1 VKGGLYVSFLAR
13 HGVPWLKH
21 VAPPSPVADRTNDRR
36 RGRCRYTRM
45 PTKTKKAAQDA
56 AIHVVVGN
64 DEMAVKARAKE
75 LAAELAP
82 SEGGEFAVETIDAHA
97 DNAEHAAS
105 IIREAILSLSM
116 PGFLASEKLVWLK
129 SANFLSDT
137 QLGGSKAVL
146 EALEELQKVLESGF
160 PEGTRF
166 LFSAISPD
174 KRRTFYKTLTKLA
187 STDVLDKPSGGPR
200 FDEDEAAR
208 QAATTAA
215 RERKLKFTPDAL
227 ERFAAYV
234 GSDTRQVLNELD
246 KIDTYLGDERREIRE
261 EDIALLVPET
271 RRGIIFEL
279 GNCLAR
285 RNLKSAS
292 NCLQKL
298 LAQGED
304 PVGLLYA
311 AIMPTIQRTTA
322 AAVLIEEYGL
332 RVPPSYPAF
341 QSALEQLPEEAQEIL
356 PRKKDGTLNAYGF
369 YMSAQEAKRFEAR
382 ELAEATIAC
391 AEATTSIMST
401 GSDPALILQQLLVR
415 ILTPR

>member
-1 VKGGLYVSFLAR
+1 
-13 HGVPWLKH
+13 
-21 VAPPSPVADRTNDRR
+21 
-36 RGRCRYTRM
+36 M
-45 PTKTKKAAQDA
+45 PAAKAKKAAKDS

-75 LAAELAP
+75 LAAEISPA
-82 SEGGEFAVETIDAHA
+82 EGGEFAVETIDAHA
-97 DNAEHAAS
+97 DNADHAAT

-116 PGFLASEKLVWLK
+116 PGFLAAEKLVWLK

-146 EALEELQKVLESGF
+146 EALEELLKVLEGGF
-160 PEGTRF
+160 PQGTRF

-174 KRRTFYKTLTKLA
+174 KRRTFYKSLSKLA
-187 STDVLDKPSGGPR
+187 STNVLDKPSGGPR

-208 QAATTAA
+208 QAATAAA
-215 RERKLKFTPDAL
+215 RGRKLKFHPDAL

-234 GSDTRQVLNELD
+234 GSDTRQVLNEID

-285 RNLKSAS
+285 RNLPSAS

-298 LAQGED
+298 HAQGED

-311 AIMPTIQRTTA
+311 AIMPTIQRMTA

-332 RVPPSYPAF
+332 RVPPSYAAF

-356 PRKKDGTLNAYGF
+356 PRKKDGTFNAYGF
-369 YMSAQEAKRFEAR
+369 YMSAQEAKRFKAR

-415 ILTPR
+415 ILTHR

>member
-1 VKGGLYVSFLAR
+1 
-13 HGVPWLKH
+13 
-21 VAPPSPVADRTNDRR
+21 
-36 RGRCRYTRM
+36 M
-45 PTKTKKAAQDA
+45 PNKTKKAAKDA
-56 AIHVVVGN
+56 AIHLVVGN

-82 SEGGEFAVETIDAHA
+82 AEGGEFAVETIDAHA

-146 EALEELQKVLESGF
+146 EALEELLKVLEGGL

-174 KRRTFYKTLTKLA
+174 KRRTFYKSLTKLA
-187 STDVLDKPSGGPR
+187 STDVLDKASGGPR
-200 FDEDEAAR
+200 FDEDEATR
-208 QAATTAA
+208 QAAVAAA
-215 RERKLKFTPDAL
+215 RERKLKFHPDAL

-246 KIDTYLGDERREIRE
+246 KIDTYLGDERREILE

-279 GNCLAR
+279 GNCLGR
-285 RNLKSAS
+285 RNLQSAS

-298 LAQGED
+298 LAQGEE
-304 PVGLLYA
+304 PIGLLYA
-311 AIMPTIQRTTA
+311 AIFPTIQRLTA
-322 AAVLIEEYGL
+322 AAILIEEYGL
-332 RVPPSYPAF
+332 RVPPSYQSF
-341 QSALEQLPEEAQEIL
+341 QTALEQLPAEAQEII

-369 YMSAQEAKRFEAR
+369 YMSAQEAKRFKAR
-382 ELAEATIAC
+382 ELADATIAC
-391 AEATTSIMST
+391 ANASTAIMST

-415 ILTPR
+415 ILTNQSKS

>member
-1 VKGGLYVSFLAR
+1 MPAAKTRKPSAKSTAV
-13 HGVPWLKH
+13 H
-21 VAPPSPVADRTNDRR
+21 V
-36 RGRCRYTRM
+36 
-45 PTKTKKAAQDA
+45 
-56 AIHVVVGN
+56 IVGN

-82 SEGGEFAVETIDAHA
+82 AEGGEFAMETIDANA

-137 QLGGSKAVL
+137 QLGGSKVVL
-146 EALEELQKVLESGF
+146 EALEELQKVLESGI
-160 PEGTRF
+160 PDGTRF
-166 LFSAISPD
+166 LFSAIGPD
-174 KRRTFYKTLTKLA
+174 KRRTFYKALTKIG
-187 STDVLDKPSGGPR
+187 STEVLDKPAGGPR

-208 QAATTAA
+208 QTATSAA
-215 RERKLKFTPDAL
+215 RERKLKFTADAL

-261 EDIALLVPET
+261 DDIALLVPET

-279 GNCLAR
+279 GNCIAR
-285 RNLKSAS
+285 RNLREAS

-298 LAQGED
+298 LAQGEE

-311 AIMPTIQRTTA
+311 AIMPTIQRMTA
-322 AAVLIEEYGL
+322 AAVLMEEYGL

-341 QSALEQLPEEAQEIL
+341 QSALEQLPDDAKEIV
-356 PRKKDGTLNAYGF
+356 PRKKDGTVNAYGF
-369 YMSAQEAKRFEAR
+369 YKSAEEAKRFKVR
-382 ELAEATIAC
+382 ELADATIAC
-391 AEATTSIMST
+391 ADATTAIMTT

-415 ILTPR
+415 ILTLR

>member
-1 VKGGLYVSFLAR
+1 
-13 HGVPWLKH
+13 
-21 VAPPSPVADRTNDRR
+21 
-36 RGRCRYTRM
+36 M
-45 PTKTKKAAQDA
+45 PATKPKKSAQA
-56 AIHVVVGN
+56 TAIHLVAGN

-75 LAAELAP
+75 LAAELSPA
-82 SEGGEFAVETIDAHA
+82 EGGEFAVETIDAHA

-146 EALEELQKVLESGF
+146 EALEELLKILEGGL
-160 PEGTRF
+160 PEGTR
-166 LFSAISPD
+166 LLISAISPD
-174 KRRTFYKTLTKLA
+174 KRRTFYKSLSKA
-187 STDVLDKPSGGPR
+187 AATDVCDKPSGGPR

-208 QAATTAA
+208 QAATAAA

-246 KIDTYLGDERREIRE
+246 KIDTYLGDERRDIRE

-285 RNLKSAS
+285 RNLESAS

-298 LAQGED
+298 LAQGEE

-311 AIMPTIQRTTA
+311 AIMPTIQRMTA
-322 AAVLIEEYGL
+322 AAILIEEYGL
-332 RVPPSYPAF
+332 RIPPSYPAF
-341 QSALEQLPEEAQEIL
+341 QSALEQLPEDAKEIL

-369 YMSAQEAKRFEAR
+369 YLSAQEAKRFKVR
-382 ELAEATIAC
+382 ELADATIAC
-391 AEATTSIMST
+391 AEATTSIMTT

>member
-1 VKGGLYVSFLAR
+1 MAAKKPSTKRATTVHL
-13 HGVPWLKH
+13 
-21 VAPPSPVADRTNDRR
+21 VA
-36 RGRCRYTRM
+36 
-45 PTKTKKAAQDA
+45 
-56 AIHVVVGN
+56 GN
-64 DEMAVKARAKE
+64 DEMAVKTRAKE

-82 SEGGEFAVETIDAHA
+82 AEGGEFAVETIDAHA

-146 EALEELQKVLESGF
+146 EALEELQKILEGGL
-160 PEGTRF
+160 PDGTRL

-174 KRRTFYKTLTKLA
+174 KRRTFYKSLTKLA
-187 STDVLDKPSGGPR
+187 ATDVLDKASGGPR

-208 QAATTAA
+208 HAATSAA

-261 EDIALLVPET
+261 EDIALIVPET

-279 GNCLAR
+279 GNCIAR

-298 LAQGED
+298 LAQGEE

-311 AIMPTIQRTTA
+311 AIMPSIQRMTA

-341 QSALEQLPEEAQEIL
+341 QSALEQLPGDAKEIV
-356 PRKKDGTLNAYGF
+356 PRKKDGTFNAYGF
-369 YMSAQEAKRFEAR
+369 YMSAQEAKRFKAA

>member
-1 VKGGLYVSFLAR
+1 
-13 HGVPWLKH
+13 
-21 VAPPSPVADRTNDRR
+21 
-36 RGRCRYTRM
+36 
-45 PTKTKKAAQDA
+45 
-56 AIHVVVGN
+56 
-64 DEMAVKARAKE
+64 MAVKSRAKE
-75 LAAELAP
+75 LAAELSPA
-82 SEGGEFAVETIDAHA
+82 EGGEFAVETIDAHA

-137 QLGGSKAVL
+137 QLGGSKTVL
-146 EALEELQKVLESGF
+146 EALEELQKVLEGGL
-160 PEGTRF
+160 PDGTRF

-174 KRRTFYKTLTKLA
+174 KRRTFYKSLTKLA
-187 STDVLDKPSGGPR
+187 TADILDKPSGGPR

-208 QAATTAA
+208 QAAVAAA
-215 RERKLKFTPDAL
+215 RERKLKFHPDAL

-246 KIDTYLGDERREIRE
+246 KIDTYLGDERREISE

-285 RNLKSAS
+285 RNLQSAS

-298 LAQGED
+298 LAQGEE

-311 AIMPTIQRTTA
+311 AIMPTIQRMTA

-341 QSALEQLPEEAQEIL
+341 QSALEQLPEEAKEIL
-356 PRKKDGTLNAYGF
+356 PRKKDGTFNAYGF
-369 YMSAQEAKRFEAR
+369 YMSALEAKRFKAR
-382 ELAEATIAC
+382 ELADATIAC

>member
-1 VKGGLYVSFLAR
+1 
-13 HGVPWLKH
+13 
-21 VAPPSPVADRTNDRR
+21 
-36 RGRCRYTRM
+36 M
-45 PTKTKKAAQDA
+45 PAKTKKVTQDT
-56 AIHVVVGN
+56 AIHLVAGN
-64 DEMAVKARAKE
+64 DEMAVKSRAKE

-82 SEGGEFAVETIDAHA
+82 AEGGEFAVETLDAHA
-97 DNAEHAAS
+97 DNADHAAS

-137 QLGGSKAVL
+137 QLGGSKSVL
-146 EALEELQKVLESGF
+146 EALEELQKLLEGGI

-174 KRRTFYKTLTKLA
+174 KRRTFYKSLTKLA
-187 STDVLDKPSGGPR
+187 VADILDKPSGGPR

-208 QAATTAA
+208 QAATDAA
-215 RERKLKFTPDAL
+215 RERKLKFDPDAL

-234 GSDTRQVLNELD
+234 GADTRQVLNELD

-261 EDIALLVPET
+261 EDIAILVPET

-285 RNLKSAS
+285 RNLQSAS

-298 LAQGED
+298 LAQGEE

-311 AIMPTIQRTTA
+311 AIMPTIQRMTA

-341 QSALEQLPEEAQEIL
+341 QSALEQLPEEAKEIL
-356 PRKKDGTLNAYGF
+356 PRKKDGTFNAYGF
-369 YMSAQEAKRFEAR
+369 YISAQEAKRFKVR
-382 ELAEATIAC
+382 ELADATIAC
-391 AEATTSIMST
+391 AEAATSIMST
-401 GSDPALILQQLLVR
+401 GSDPALILQQLIVR

>member
-1 VKGGLYVSFLAR
+1 MATKPKKTAKTANVQL
-13 HGVPWLKH
+13 
-21 VAPPSPVADRTNDRR
+21 VA
-36 RGRCRYTRM
+36 
-45 PTKTKKAAQDA
+45 
-56 AIHVVVGN
+56 GN

-82 SEGGEFAVETIDAHA
+82 AEGGEFAVETLDAHA

-137 QLGGSKAVL
+137 QLGGSKTVL
-146 EALEELQKVLESGF
+146 EALEALQKILEGGL
-160 PEGTRF
+160 PEGTRL

-174 KRRTFYKTLTKLA
+174 KRRTFYKSLTKLA
-187 STDVLDKPSGGPR
+187 AAEVLDKPSGGPR
-200 FDEDEAAR
+200 FDEDDAAR
-208 QAATTAA
+208 QAAVSAA
-215 RERKLKFTPDAL
+215 RERKLKFAPDAL

-246 KIDTYLGDERREIRE
+246 KIDTYLGDERRDISE
-261 EDIALLVPET
+261 EDITLLVPQT

-279 GNCLAR
+279 GNCIAR
-285 RNLKSAS
+285 RNLQSAS

-304 PVGLLYA
+304 SVGLLYA
-311 AIMPTIQRTTA
+311 AIMPTIQRMTA
-322 AAVLIEEYGL
+322 AAILIEEYGL

-341 QSALEQLPEEAQEIL
+341 QSALEQLPEDAKEIL

-369 YMSAQEAKRFEAR
+369 YMSAQEAKRFKVR
-382 ELAEATIAC
+382 ELADATIAC
-391 AEATTSIMST
+391 AEAATSIMST

>member
-1 VKGGLYVSFLAR
+1 M
-13 HGVPWLKH
+13 
-21 VAPPSPVADRTNDRR
+21 PPAKS
-36 RGRCRYTRM
+36 
-45 PTKTKKAAQDA
+45 KKATPAT
-56 AIHVVVGN
+56 AIHLVAGN
-64 DEMAVKARAKE
+64 DEMAVKSRAKE
-75 LAAELAP
+75 LAAELSPA
-82 SEGGEFAVETIDAHA
+82 EGGEFAVETIDAHA

-105 IIREAILSLSM
+105 IIRETILSLSM
-116 PGFLASEKLVWLK
+116 AGFLSSEKLVWLK

-146 EALEELQKVLESGF
+146 EALEELLKVLEGGF

-174 KRRTFYKTLTKLA
+174 KRRTAYKSLTKLA
-187 STDVLDKPSGGPR
+187 TTDLRDKPSGGPR

-208 QAATTAA
+208 QAASSAA
-215 RERKLKFTPDAL
+215 RERKLKFHPDAL

-246 KIDTYLGDERREIRE
+246 KIDTYLGDERREILE
-261 EDIALLVPET
+261 EDIRLLVPET

-285 RNLKSAS
+285 RNLRDAS

-304 PVGLLYA
+304 SIGLLYA
-311 AIMPTIQRTTA
+311 AIMPTIQRMTA
-322 AAVLIEEYGL
+322 AAILIEEYGL
-332 RVPPSYPAF
+332 RVPPNYQSF
-341 QSALEQLPEEAQEIL
+341 QSALDRLPADAQEIL

-369 YMSAQEAKRFEAR
+369 YMSAQEAKRFKAA

-391 AEATTSIMST
+391 AEATTAIMST

>member
-1 VKGGLYVSFLAR
+1 
-13 HGVPWLKH
+13 
-21 VAPPSPVADRTNDRR
+21 
-36 RGRCRYTRM
+36 M
-45 PTKTKKAAQDA
+45 PAAKTKKAAKDTA
-56 AIHVVVGN
+56 LHVVAGN

-82 SEGGEFAVETIDAHA
+82 AEGGEFAVETLDAHA

-137 QLGGSKAVL
+137 QLGGSKTVL
-146 EALEELQKVLESGF
+146 EALEELQKVLEGGL
-160 PEGTRF
+160 PEGTRL

-174 KRRTFYKTLTKLA
+174 KRRTFYKSLTNLA
-187 STDVLDKPSGGPR
+187 ATDVIDKPSGGPR

-208 QAATTAA
+208 QAATSAA
-215 RERKLKFTPDAL
+215 RERKLKFAPDAL

-246 KIDTYLGDERREIRE
+246 KIDTYLGNERREISE

-279 GNCLAR
+279 GNCIAR
-285 RNLKSAS
+285 RNLQSAS

-298 LAQGED
+298 LAQGEE

-311 AIMPTIQRTTA
+311 AIMPTIQRMTA

-341 QSALEQLPEEAQEIL
+341 QSALEQLPEDAKEIL
-356 PRKKDGTLNAYGF
+356 PRKKDGTFNAYGF
-369 YMSAQEAKRFEAR
+369 YMSAQEAKRFKVR
-382 ELAEATIAC
+382 ELANATIAC
-391 AEATTSIMST
+391 AEAATSIMST

>member
-1 VKGGLYVSFLAR
+1 
-13 HGVPWLKH
+13 
-21 VAPPSPVADRTNDRR
+21 
-36 RGRCRYTRM
+36 M
-45 PTKTKKAAQDA
+45 PTKTKNSAN
-56 AIHVVVGN
+56 IHLVAGN
-64 DEMAVKARAKE
+64 DEMAVKSRAKE
-75 LAAELAP
+75 LAAELSPA
-82 SEGGEFAVETIDAHA
+82 EGGEFAVETIDAHA

-116 PGFLASEKLVWLK
+116 AGFLASEKLVWLK

-146 EALEELQKVLESGF
+146 EALEELLKTLESGL
-160 PEGTRF
+160 PDGTRF

-174 KRRTFYKTLTKLA
+174 KRRTFYKSLTKLA
-187 STDVLDKPSGGPR
+187 STEVRDKASGGPR

-208 QAATTAA
+208 QAATAAA
-215 RERKLKFTPDAL
+215 RERKLKFTPNAL

-279 GNCLAR
+279 GNCLGR
-285 RNLKSAS
+285 RNLQAAS

-298 LAQGED
+298 LAQGEE

-311 AIMPTIQRTTA
+311 AIMPTIQRLTA

-332 RVPPSYPAF
+332 RVPPSYVAF
-341 QSALEQLPEEAQEIL
+341 QSALEQLPADAKEIL

-369 YMSAQEAKRFEAR
+369 YMSAQEAKRFRAA

-415 ILTPR
+415 LLTPR

>member
-1 VKGGLYVSFLAR
+1 MPAAK
-13 HGVPWLKH
+13 PKK
-21 VAPPSPVADRTNDRR
+21 APPAT
-36 RGRCRYTRM
+36 
-45 PTKTKKAAQDA
+45 
-56 AIHVVVGN
+56 AIHLVAGN
-64 DEMAVKARAKE
+64 DEMAVKSRAKE
-75 LAAELAP
+75 LAAELSPA
-82 SEGGEFAVETIDAHA
+82 EGGEFAVETIDAHA

-105 IIREAILSLSM
+105 IIHEAILSLSM

-146 EALEELQKVLESGF
+146 EALEELLKILEGGI

-166 LFSAISPD
+166 LFSAINPD
-174 KRRTFYKTLTKLA
+174 KRRTAYKSLTKLA
-187 STDVLDKPSGGPR
+187 STDIRDKPSGGPR

-208 QAATTAA
+208 QAASSAA
-215 RERKLKFTPDAL
+215 RERRLKFHPDAL

-246 KIDTYLGDERREIRE
+246 KIDTYLGDERREILE

-279 GNCLAR
+279 GNCLGR
-285 RNLKSAS
+285 RNLQSAS

-298 LAQGED
+298 LAQGEE
-304 PVGLLYA
+304 PIGLLYA
-311 AIMPTIQRTTA
+311 AIFPTIQRLTA
-322 AAVLIEEYGL
+322 AAILIEEYGL
-332 RVPPSYPAF
+332 RVQPSYPAF
-341 QSALEQLPEEAQEIL
+341 QSALERLPAEAQEIL

-369 YMSAQEAKRFEAR
+369 YMSAQDAKRFKAH
-382 ELAEATIAC
+382 ELADATIAC
-391 AEATTSIMST
+391 ADASTAIMST